1 MYEDAYSTS
10 WDNLVKGMTTGIFA
24 LLVSLIVVFGIVLNS
39 LLFTAALIILFGS
52 IPSVTFLWA
61 PRGYE
66 LYDNL
71 VVVKRPIGD
80 AKIAFA
86 QAASRWKW
94 TWWGLRLFGSGG
106 LYGYYGIF
114 MFKGIGTVRMHATNR
129 HKLVLVT
136 DVNGRKHLLSPD
148 DPERFIQHTQTRF
161 STQTT
166 TLSGSSLRI

>member
-1 MYEDAYSTS
+1 MYEDGYSTS
-10 WDNLVKGMTTGIFA
+10 WDNLVKGVTTGVFA
-24 LLVSLIVVFGIVLNS
+24 LMVTLIVILGLVSNS
-39 LLFTAALIILFGS
+39 LLFTAALITLFGS
-52 IPSVTFLWA
+52 VLLVIFLWA

-66 LYDNL
+66 LHDNL
-71 VVVKRPIGD
+71 VVVRRLIGD

-106 LYGYYGIF
+106 MYGYYGIF
-114 MFKGIGTVRMHATNR
+114 MFKGVGTVRMHATNR

-136 DVNGRKHLLSPD
+136 DVNGRKYLLSPD
-148 DPERFIQHTQTRF
+148 EPERFIQHTQTRF

-166 TLSGSSLRI
+166 TLSGASLRI